1 MIQENAL
8 AAHQGDGAEQWV
20 VEKCILL
27 LRQRQHCH
35 EEESDTQ
42 LIHHGPRYPE
52 GMGASRLN
60 QTTGN

>member
-35 EEESDTQ
+35 EEESDIH
-42 LIHHGPRYPE
+42 LMHHGP
-52 GMGASRLN
+52 
-60 QTTGN
+60 